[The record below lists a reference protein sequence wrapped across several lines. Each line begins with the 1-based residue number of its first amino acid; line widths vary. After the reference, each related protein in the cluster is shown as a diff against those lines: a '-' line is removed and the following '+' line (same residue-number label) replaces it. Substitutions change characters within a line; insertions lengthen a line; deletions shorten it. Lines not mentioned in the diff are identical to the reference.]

1 MNKIKNIAIIA
12 SPDNK
17 TDLIEWSYFNK
28 EALAKHQILALGSTA
43 NILEGTLNKK
53 VNVLESGKPGEYSAL
68 RNLIEENK
76 VDAVIIFDDA
86 GEIMHNRSL
95 YSIMET
101 AIKNNIII
109 ATNRTT
115 ADFVITS
122 KLIDNEYKI
131 STDEKKI
138 TNKNTFAVSKTYPLA
153 KAS

>member
-1 MNKIKNIAIIA
+1 MNKIKHIAIIA

-28 EALAKHQILALGSTA
+28 DALAKHEILASGNTA

-53 VNVLESGKPGEYSAL
+53 VNVSESGKPGEYSAL

-76 VDAVIIFDDA
+76 IDALIMFNDA
-86 GEIMHNRSL
+86 EEIMHNRSL
-95 YSIMET
+95 YGILET

-115 ADFVITS
+115 ADFVINS
-122 KLIDNEYKI
+122 KLIDNEYKV

-138 TNKNTFAVSKTYPLA
+138 ANKNTFTVAKTYPLA

>member
-76 VDAVIIFDDA
+76 VDAVVIFNNA
-86 GEIMHNRSL
+86 VEIMHNGSL
-95 YSIMET
+95 YNIMET
-101 AIKNNIII
+101 AI
-109 ATNRTT
+109 
-115 ADFVITS
+115 
-122 KLIDNEYKI
+122 
-131 STDEKKI
+131 
-138 TNKNTFAVSKTYPLA
+138 
-153 KAS
+153 